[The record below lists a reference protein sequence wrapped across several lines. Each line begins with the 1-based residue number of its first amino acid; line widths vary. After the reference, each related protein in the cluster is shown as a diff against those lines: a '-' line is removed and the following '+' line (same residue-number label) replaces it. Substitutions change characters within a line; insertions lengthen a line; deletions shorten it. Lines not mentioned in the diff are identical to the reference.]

1 MASATT
7 AHVTVLL
14 ATAASTALH
23 RSAPTTARGAG
34 AVSISGASARR
45 AGRVM
50 IALSERAPMVAP
62 ARACVSTASAD
73 ASGASRGYRA
83 GRHAWARGGS
93 SAQDTAPAGMT
104 CATACPDGRD
114 TTVTGVR
121 ACPNAWAAA
130 SATTAR
136 ALCLTHYPRRRRA
149 CRLGLARASS
159 LTMKPEQWSK
169 ARRDVQRGAWSN
181 GPPYAPTGRTPVL
194 LPR

>member
-7 AHVTVLL
+7 AHVTALP

-50 IALSERAPMVAP
+50 TALSERAPMIAP
-62 ARACVSTASAD
+62 ARVCVSTASAD
-73 ASGASRGYRA
+73 ASGASRGSRA
-83 GRHAWARGGS
+83 GRHAWARAAS
-93 SAQDTAPAGMT
+93 SAQDMAPAGMT
-104 CATACPDGRD
+104 RATACPDGRD

-121 ACPNAWAAA
+121 ACPSAWAAA

-136 ALCLTHYPRRRRA
+136 ALCPTRYPRRRRA
-149 CRLGLARASS
+149 CRLGLARSS
-159 LTMKPEQWSK
+159 SMPSSK
-169 ARRDVQRGAWSN
+169 DDYPDRQRGERHALYDAPCSTCRN
-181 GPPYAPTGRTPVL
+181 VTSPPP
-194 LPR
+194 